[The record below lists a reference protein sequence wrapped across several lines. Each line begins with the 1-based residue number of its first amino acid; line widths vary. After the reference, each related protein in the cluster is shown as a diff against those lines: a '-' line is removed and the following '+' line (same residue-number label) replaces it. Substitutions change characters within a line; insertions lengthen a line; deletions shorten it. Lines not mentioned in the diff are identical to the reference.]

1 MQYRIFVK
9 RTKEMEVVA
18 WYSVSA
24 AKNYDEYYPL
34 FISIL
39 WIAAPLNSL

>member
-1 MQYRIFVK
+1 MQYRIVVK
-9 RTKEMEVVA
+9 RTKEMELA

-24 AKNYDEYYPL
+24 TKNYDEYYPL
-34 FISIL
+34 FICIL